1 MNRDTW
7 ADDVCCPPAGSISN
21 AVMSGNALVD
31 IAEGKRWIGTFQPQS
46 VLGERYLQNDVIHL
60 VGAGEIRQQA
70 FVGSAYH
77 RISRR
82 YAYFFQHGTGVI
94 GKSFTIA
101 KSGAADIG
109 CCDRLQS
116 SDT

>member
-1 MNRDTW
+1 MYAAIGGFDKQ
-7 ADDVCCPPAGSISN
+7 C
-21 AVMSGNALVD
+21 VMSGNALVD